1 VLSPSLDSSVQDFI
15 DFIASCGLSRACVVR
30 SADGSGFTTPVP
42 ELAPIAA
49 AISADSNYDEHEA
62 AFFAVGPETKT
73 LHSAFLHKTQRGQG
87 AGGVRFW
94 PYGSLG
100 DLVRDGLRLSRGM
113 GRKNALAGLH
123 WGGGKGV
130 ICRAPGASFK
140 DPSYRAV
147 LYQEFGRFISSLRG
161 VYVTAEDV
169 GTTPPDMAEIFKTTR
184 FTTCIPEAAGGS
196 GNPSPATARGVVC
209 AIEAAVDHLRLG
221 SLSGKSVVLQGGGNV
236 GSSMIADLLERDV
249 ASVTVFDVNEE
260 QCRVLAERFVGAPVT
275 VNTVTL
281 GDTTALATRCDVLSP
296 NALGAVLNPTTI
308 PKLACKIICG
318 AANNQLEDE
327 QRDGDA
333 VSARGVLYVPDFV
346 ANRMGIVNC
355 ANEEFGTLPNDPLIQ
370 RHFGRDWDNAVYVI
384 TKRILD
390 TARERCTSTTRAA
403 EELADRLMQAPHPM
417 FPGRSRAIIASLLA
431 NKWHQGPSTFPS
443 LPSSR

>member
-1 VLSPSLDSSVQDFI
+1 MLSPSLEGSVQDFI
-15 DFIASCGLSRACVVR
+15 DFTAGRGLSRACFVR
-30 SADGSGFTTPVP
+30 SRDGTEFVTPAP
-42 ELAPIAA
+42 QLEPLAR
-49 AISADSNYDEHEA
+49 AISADRNYDGHEA
-62 AFFAVGPETKT
+62 AFFEIGRDTKA
-73 LHSAFLHKTQRGQG
+73 LHTAFLHKTTRGQG

-100 DLVRDGLRLSRGM
+100 DLIRDGLRLSRGM

-130 ICRAPGASFK
+130 IFRPQGADFK
-140 DPSYRAV
+140 NPAFRSA

-169 GTTPPDMAEIFKTTR
+169 GTTPHDMAEIFKTTR

-196 GNPSPATARGVVC
+196 GNPSPSTARGVVC
-209 AIEAAVDHLRLG
+209 AMEAAVDHLRLG
-221 SLSGKSVVLQGGGNV
+221 SLAGKSVVLQGCGNV
-236 GSSMIADLLERDV
+236 GSSMIEDLLERG
-249 ASVTVFDVNEE
+249 VTNVRVFDVNDE
-260 QCRVLAERFVGAPVT
+260 QCRAVSGRFQGAPVT
-275 VNTVTL
+275 ATHVAP
-281 GDTTALATRCDVLSP
+281 GDLTALATPCDVLSP

-308 PKLACKIICG
+308 PRLSCKIVCG

-333 VSARGVLYVPDFV
+333 ISARGLLYVPDFV

-355 ANEEFGTLPNDPLIQ
+355 ANEEFGTLPDDPLIQ

-384 TKRILD
+384 TKRILE
-390 TARERCTSTTRAA
+390 TARERCISSTRAA
-403 EELADRLMQAPHPM
+403 EELADRLMQEPHPM
-417 FPGRSRAIIASLLA
+417 FPGRGTAIVASLVA
-431 NKWHQGPSTFPS
+431 MRWHEGRNGF
-443 LPSSR
+443 